1 MQVESFL
8 ASLALGT
15 TRRDADLEDAIA
27 DKLHGVYHDCATLQ
41 HRLNQWSVSKQP
53 MLYHWHLESPASVK
67 FANTS
72 RPCSVK
78 LITAEESPACWCW

>member
-1 MQVESFL
+1 MQLKKEIMLQVDSFL

-41 HRLNQWSVSKQP
+41 HKLNQWSVSSQL
-53 MLYHWHLESPASVK
+53 MLSQCHPELTP
-67 FANTS
+67 
-72 RPCSVK
+72 
-78 LITAEESPACWCW
+78 I